1 MTMTRQEY
9 YNIREDFATLSMVTR
24 FLQCTND
31 MIETYPFFKEM
42 NLAEIKEFLDKR
54 ETELELNVEHKLG
67 VI

>member
-1 MTMTRQEY
+1 
-9 YNIREDFATLSMVTR
+9 MVKR

-31 MIETYPFFKEM
+31 MLETYPFFKEWNM
-42 NLAEIKEFLDKR
+42 TEIKEFLDKR